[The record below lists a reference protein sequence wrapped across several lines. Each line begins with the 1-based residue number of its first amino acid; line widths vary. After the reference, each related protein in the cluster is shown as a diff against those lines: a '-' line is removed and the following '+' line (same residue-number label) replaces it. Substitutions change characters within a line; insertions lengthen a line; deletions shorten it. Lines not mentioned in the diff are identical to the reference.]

1 MNEEE
6 ANEINKILADI
17 DSELSMWLLDNTEE
31 VYEEEP
37 IIDDVRERIHDVMM
51 LIDAKGAKARPYP
64 S

>member
-6 ANEINKILADI
+6 ANEINKILAEI

-51 LIDAKGAKARPYP
+51 LIDAKAATARPYP